1 MEPVGKVSQP
11 FFSVKGQVVSVN
23 SGQVQV
29 FEYKT
34 TAAAIAAAAT
44 VSPDGSSIGAT
55 LINWVATP
63 HFYQKTIH
71 YGTNFYFSGS

>member
-11 FFSVKGQVVSVN
+11 FFSVKGQVISVN

-34 TAAAIAAAAT
+34 AVAARVAAAT
-44 VSPDGSSIGAT
+44 VSPNGSSIGAT
-55 LINWVATP
+55 LIN
-63 HFYQKTIH
+63 
-71 YGTNFYFSGS
+71 